1 MEKAAGRMETAVAE
15 PLDLMLFL
23 AATLG
28 VATLWAK
35 SLWYLDERSSWL
47 QGVVFFLLSYTRR
60 GAEPVRALLLSGL
73 YYGLGLLSALL
84 LAVIWRL
91 PLAPLMSVD
100 SSHVALVLLG
110 VLAEISLAHLLISA
124 IFVVRPVSPE
134 RFGEMQEIPWI
145 VGLRHLSSFLR
156 PLAAA
161 TGGVVEEIF
170 FRGVVL
176 AILLGP
182 MAVPAPAAVL
192 LAAALFLFQQLLQ
205 VQTPLQ
211 RVIVGT
217 GCVVISLVGGLLVVL
232 TGSVVPAVLC
242 HASFVIFFLDR
253 GEQERVPD
261 GYMGRH

>member
-1 MEKAAGRMETAVAE
+1 MAE
-15 PLDLMLFL
+15 PVDLLLFV
-23 AATLG
+23 AATVA

-35 SLWYLDERSSWL
+35 SLWYLDERASWL
-47 QGVVFFLLSYTRR
+47 QGVVFFVLSYTRR
-60 GAEPVRALLLSGL
+60 SAEQVRALLLSGV

-84 LAVIWRL
+84 LALIWRL
-91 PLAPLMSVD
+91 PLGPLWVVE
-100 SSHVALVLLG
+100 SSHVALILLG
-110 VLAEISLAHLLISA
+110 VLAEISLTHLLISA
-124 IFVVRPVSPE
+124 IFLVRPIDPK

-145 VGLRHLSSFLR
+145 MGLRHLSPLMR

-161 TGGVVEEIF
+161 TGGMVEEVF

-182 MAVPAPAAVL
+182 MAVPAPTAVL
-192 LAAALFLFQQLLQ
+192 LAGALFLFQQLLQ

-211 RVIVGT
+211 RIIVGA

-242 HASFVIFFLDR
+242 HASFVIFFLDQ
-253 GEQERVPD
+253 GAQEQERAPVVA
-261 GYMGRH
+261 MGRR